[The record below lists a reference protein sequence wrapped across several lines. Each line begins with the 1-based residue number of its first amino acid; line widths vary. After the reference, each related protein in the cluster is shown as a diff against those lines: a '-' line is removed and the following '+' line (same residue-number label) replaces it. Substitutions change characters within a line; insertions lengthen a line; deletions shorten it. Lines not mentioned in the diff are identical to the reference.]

1 MFRGT
6 WKEGANSSL
15 KQICWKKKPF
25 GIKLWDRSDLVSP
38 GPARRPPCP
47 GSHTTQ
53 NLSCNKRPVSLLWA
67 EVSLWQDHPPSAAP
81 QSPRKCISDSWLKRT
96 GLGSSN
102 SISRTR
108 GWKSLASPV
117 LAAAL
122 VPVRAPQRWPSE
134 QGFFQQHGCWSP
146 FYADVFCL

>member
-1 MFRGT
+1 M
-6 WKEGANSSL
+6 
-15 KQICWKKKPF
+15 KQICWKEKPF

-53 NLSCNKRPVSLLWA
+53 DLSCSKRPVSLLWA
-67 EVSLWQDHPPSAAP
+67 ELSLWQDPPPSGAS
-81 QSPRKCISDSWLKRT
+81 QSPRKCISDSWLKIT

-108 GWKSLASPV
+108 GWKSVGVSCVGCCLCPCPSSPEMALA
-117 LAAAL
+117 
-122 VPVRAPQRWPSE
+122 SE
-134 QGFFQQHGCWSP
+134 QGFFQQHRCWSP
-146 FYADVFCL
+146 FYTDVFCL